1 MYTKAKRRDVDAEGA
16 LTCLV
21 DGEDVYVCEVCA
33 CMSGE
38 GRKEKN
44 ANNVD
49 CENRDRVKA

>member
-38 GRKEKN
+38 GMVEKKRMRITSI
-44 ANNVD
+44 ARIVI
-49 CENRDRVKA
+49 V